1 MALVRDLALE
11 GALVS
16 YKNNPDG
23 TTSPYEINVTY
34 LDALNH
40 QNDDD
45 DTRLRRFLLVHA
57 ILLAFPG
64 VPAIYIQSILG
75 SRNDYEG
82 VKAAGHNRAINRQ
95 KFDLKMI
102 EAALADGDSLRHAI
116 YTRLSRLIQLRTR
129 QPAFHPDNP
138 MRLYDSDNA
147 LLVLRRHDPQQ
158 EDGGL
163 LCVFNLSAKT
173 VEAKLP
179 EARLFQDV
187 ITERKID
194 GTQPLTLDAWQF
206 VWLRS

>member
-1 MALVRDLALE
+1 
-11 GALVS
+11 
-16 YKNNPDG
+16 
-23 TTSPYEINVTY
+23 
-34 LDALNH
+34 
-40 QNDDD
+40 
-45 DTRLRRFLLVHA
+45 
-57 ILLAFPG
+57 
-64 VPAIYIQSILG
+64 
-75 SRNDYEG
+75 
-82 VKAAGHNRAINRQ
+82 
-95 KFDLKMI
+95 MI